1 MQKHAADIR
10 EDSPLAEYVEPAP
23 WKPELFNINYTVL
36 PASKEACTIQQLKQ
50 AAQDSIRKTTATN
63 EYFTDGSVDLS
74 IPAAAAGVYSTSLK
88 GNWRLS
94 DNAST
99 LQTELIAIAKA
110 LEDSQ
115 HKLGNT
121 TIHTDSK
128 GAIQA
133 ITKGKA
139 KENIKLLTSIW
150 AIANIHQTRNRQITL
165 NWIPSHIGIQG
176 NEEADSLAKSGLHIN
191 NIGIKISHSLTQLK
205 SKAAAYCQVQEES
218 KVRRAVFG
226 GSNTAKWYVDTTSL
240 QPHDIPKDMS
250 RALAVIIHRL
260 RLGYQCTWQ
269 KIVGDP
275 RPCKYCERIPEEPLE
290 HYLLDCPET

>member
-1 MQKHAADIR
+1 MTLQYQLH
-10 EDSPLAEYVEPAP
+10 SP
-23 WKPELFNINYTVL
+23 
-36 PASKEACTIQQLKQ
+36 PASKEACNIQQLKQ

-74 IPAAAAGVYSTSLK
+74 ISATAAGVYSTSLK
-88 GNWRLS
+88 GSWRLS

-99 LQTELIAIAKA
+99 LQTELIAIAKE
-110 LEDSQ
+110 LEDLQ

-191 NIGIKISHSLTQLK
+191 NIGIKNKPFTDST
-205 SKAAAYCQVQEES
+205 
-218 KVRRAVFG
+218 
-226 GSNTAKWYVDTTSL
+226 
-240 QPHDIPKDMS
+240 
-250 RALAVIIHRL
+250 
-260 RLGYQCTWQ
+260 
-269 KIVGDP
+269 
-275 RPCKYCERIPEEPLE
+275 
-290 HYLLDCPET
+290 